1 MIRDTMC
8 GNPGSGGKSVRSTV
22 LLASLGL
29 LLVAWP
35 ALLAASPPSDWP
47 QWGRTPQHGGSA
59 AVAAQPLE
67 AILADILYDPFA
79 EAQKAERGGS
89 LLAHYSVPLA
99 DETGVYMV
107 FKTGQYTGF
116 GSWDS
121 LTWTVKKLVWIA
133 GSLEEAW
140 TFESDWKPEPLSLT
154 NWESVFLPVL
164 AGDWL
169 YVPGL
174 GGTVYRVSKS
184 TGVADARINPFADV
198 DPSRYVAGG
207 LAAAPSGAI
216 LYNAVGL
223 ASPDPLADIRG
234 AWLVRIAPDGMPSK
248 VGFATIVPS
257 APGATQPCR
266 GVFLRSERPWP
277 PSPDAVPP
285 SAPCGS
291 QRPGIN
297 VVPAVAPDGT
307 IYTVSRA
314 HANDRYAYLVAV
326 HPDLTPA
333 WAASFRG
340 HLADGCGVLLPIDDS
355 NLGCRTGATR
365 GIDPATNE
373 APAGRV
379 SDEGTSSPVVAPD
392 GTILIGTSSSYNFG
406 RGHLFRF
413 SPSGQVLSSYDFGWD
428 ITPAVFPH
436 DGTFSVVLKDNQ
448 YFTTVGEAYYD
459 VTSLDANLSPEW
471 SLRSTNTESCM
482 RQGDGTIACV
492 DDHPDGFE
500 WCVNQPAIDASGV
513 AYLNGEDGVLYAID
527 RDGRVVDHIFLDS
540 ALGAAYTPLSI
551 GPDGVVYSQNN
562 GRLFAVGK
570 SRALRGAPE
579 AAAPRVRGPRSIEP
593 R

>member
-1 MIRDTMC
+1 M
-8 GNPGSGGKSVRSTV
+8 GKKPGSRRKNV
-22 LLASLGL
+22 LPAAA
-29 LLVAWP
+29 LVALLCSLP
-35 ALLAASPPSDWP
+35 AAGPGSLAAAAPSDWP

-67 AILADILYDPFA
+67 SILADILYDPFA
-79 EAQKAERGGS
+79 EAQKADRGGS
-89 LLAHYSVPLA
+89 LLAHYSVPLV
-99 DETGVYMV
+99 DGTGVYMV

-121 LTWTVKKLVWIA
+121 LTWTVKKLVWVA
-133 GSLEEAW
+133 GSLQEAW
-140 TFESDWKPEPLSLT
+140 TFQSDWKPEPLALT
-154 NWESVFLPVL
+154 GWEAVFLPVL
-164 AGDWL
+164 AGDRL

-174 GGTVYRVSKS
+174 GGTVFRVSKA
-184 TGVADARINPFADV
+184 TGVADVRINPFAEL

-207 LAAAPSGAI
+207 LAAAPDGAV
-216 LYNAVGL
+216 LYDAVGL
-223 ASPDPLADIRG
+223 ASPDPLADVTG
-234 AWLVRIAPDGMPSK
+234 AWLVRIAPNGTTSRVD
-248 VGFATIVPS
+248 FATIVPG
-257 APGATQPCR
+257 APAASDPCR
-266 GVFLRSERPWP
+266 GAFAPDERPWP
-277 PSPDAVPP
+277 PSPSAVPP
-285 SAPCGS
+285 SAPCLS
-291 QRPGIN
+291 QRPGVN

-333 WAASFRG
+333 WSASFRG
-340 HLADGCGVLLPIDDS
+340 LLADGCGVLLPIDDS
-355 NLGCRTGATR
+355 NLGCRTGATV

-373 APAGRV
+373 PPAGRV
-379 SDEGTSSPVVAPD
+379 SDRGTSSPVVAPD

-413 SPSGQVLSSYDFGWD
+413 SASGQALSSYDFGWD
-428 ITPAVFPH
+428 ITPAVYSH
-436 DGTFSVVLKDNQ
+436 DGTFSIVLKDNQ
-448 YFTTVGEAYYD
+448 YFTTEGEAYYD
-459 VTSLDANLSPEW
+459 VTSLDSNLVPEW
-471 SLRSTNTESCM
+471 SLRSTNTESCT
-482 RQGDGTIACV
+482 RQGDGTIVCL

-527 RDGRVVDHIFLDS
+527 RGGRVVDHIFLDS

-570 SRALRGAPE
+570 SRASREAPE
-579 AAAPRVRGPRSIEP
+579 AAAPRVTAPRPVEP